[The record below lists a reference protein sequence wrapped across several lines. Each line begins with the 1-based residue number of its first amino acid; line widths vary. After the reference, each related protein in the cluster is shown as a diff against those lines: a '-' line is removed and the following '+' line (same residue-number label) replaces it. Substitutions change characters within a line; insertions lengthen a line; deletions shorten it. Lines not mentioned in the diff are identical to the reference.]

1 MKDKTWLVTCLILL
15 GLCGFYLYMRHN
27 SASPLAPVMD
37 YKPSQEKIFT
47 EPVKPVTP
55 EQPSTPTTPP
65 TPPVRPSTTFMRGYW
80 DGYNGTWLGPVR
92 WLASDDYRQGWS
104 LGNSDRKKGIKR
116 YPPEMR

>member
-1 MKDKTWLVTCLILL
+1 MKDKNWLVICLILL

-55 EQPSTPTTPP
+55 DKDKEKPNTPT

-80 DGYNGTWLGPVR
+80 DGYNGTAIMGH
-92 WLASDDYRQGWS
+92 GWVQFVG
-104 LGNSDRKKGIKR
+104 LRVTIIVKD
-116 YPPEMR
+116 EV